1 MLKKNLIVLIA
12 LTGFSFQLFSV
23 RAYGQTDKKALAVLD
38 GMSDKFKSLK
48 SFKALFTYTPGG
60 QSPLK
65 GEATV
70 KGPKF
75 RLKIAGQEI
84 LNDGK
89 LMATYIK
96 ETNEV
101 NIQDYDPEEQGDFN
115 PAKIYT
121 IYKKGYKYA
130 YLGESKSG
138 GQAVETVELTP
149 TGNGGQVSKLQI
161 VVGKTDRNAKS
172 WTVFQKNGQK
182 TTYKVDSF
190 QENPG
195 VNDSFF
201 TYNARMFPGAE
212 VIDLR

>member
-1 MLKKNLIVLIA
+1 MFRKNLQVFIA
-12 LTGFSFQLFSV
+12 LMGVSFQLFTSQV
-23 RAYGQTDKKALAVLD
+23 YAQTDKKALAVLD
-38 GMSDKFKSLK
+38 GMSDKIKSLK
-48 SFKALFTYTPGG
+48 SFKAGFTYTPSG

-70 KGPKF
+70 KGTKF

-101 NIQDYDPEEQGDFN
+101 NIQDYDPDEQGDFN

-121 IYKKGYKYA
+121 IYKKGYKYS
-130 YLGESKSG
+130 YLGESKVG
-138 GQAVETVELTP
+138 AQAVETVELVP
-149 TGNGGQVSKLQI
+149 TGSGGQVSKLQI
-161 VVGKTDRNAKS
+161 VVGKTDKNAKS

-182 TTYKVDSF
+182 TSYKVDSF
-190 QENPG
+190 QDNPN
-195 VNDSFF
+195 VNDTYF
-201 TYNARMFPGAE
+201 TFNARMFPGAE
-212 VIDLR
+212 IVDLR